1 MIMRRVMMRREIKI
15 MITNKEEMKND
26 VDYSGND
33 NMRTRNDDDMIHKVF
48 ESLRNT
54 SNADKRNY
62 P

>member
-1 MIMRRVMMRREIKI
+1 

-26 VDYSGND
+26 ADYSGND